1 MKTNPVIVCLSL
13 FISFYS
19 ISHAERYFWILLMF
33 DWFDVQIACCQIR
46 LDTQQRKH
54 KKYNEILEIRGKTI
68 RSLVHVDTLCGK
80 AIGEA

>member
-1 MKTNPVIVCLSL
+1 
-13 FISFYS
+13 
-19 ISHAERYFWILLMF
+19 MF